1 MTTAPHRHSVIFL
14 SVTSIVL
21 AGVTTVVAWALVQ
34 LIYFITNLAFYQRLA
49 FTPASPANNHLG
61 LIVVVVPVIGGL
73 IIGVMARYGSQA
85 IRGHGIPE
93 AMEQILLNRSRI
105 PARITVLK
113 PVSSAISIGTGGP
126 FGAEGPII
134 ATGGALGSL
143 LGQIFS
149 VTASERKTLLAAGA
163 AAGMTA
169 IFGSPI
175 AAVLLA
181 IELLL
186 FEFSASSLVP
196 VALACATA
204 SAVRIW
210 FFGSEP
216 IFAMPLVAVP
226 GPAVLFTFLVLG
238 ACVGVAA
245 AFISRA
251 VYWVEDQ
258 FEHLPVHWMW
268 WPAIGAVGVGLIGY
282 FTPRTFGVGYN
293 NIEEIVA
300 NTLPIQIVA
309 WLCAMKL
316 FSWLIALGSGT
327 SGGTLAP
334 LLTIGSG
341 LGALLAVGV
350 NHLVPGLDLPIGLA
364 ALVGMTAMFAGASRA
379 LLASI
384 VFAFETTMQP
394 HALPAL
400 LAGATAAFLVAHL
413 ISKHSIMTEKIARRG
428 VSVPHSYAPDP
439 LAHIRVA
446 EVMAS
451 DFQTIPAAM
460 TVEALANGI
469 ASNDPL
475 VSRRHASLI
484 LDEEQRLV
492 GIITRSDVLRA
503 ADSGQHL
510 LPVRDTGTGTLVV
523 AHPDETLREALVKM
537 LRHKIGRL
545 PVVDRSDP
553 QRAVGYLGRA
563 EILSAETVDVREPG
577 WIESAFPR
585 VTASAG
591 TSPET

>member
-1 MTTAPHRHSVIFL
+1 MTTAPHRHSVLFL
-14 SVTSIVL
+14 SATSIGL

-34 LIYFITNLAFYQRLA
+34 LIYLITNFAFYQRLA
-49 FTPASPANNHLG
+49 LTPVSPADNHLG
-61 LIVVVVPVIGGL
+61 LAVVAVPVIGAL
-73 IIGVMARYGSQA
+73 IIGVMARYGSKA

-105 PARITVLK
+105 PARMTVLK
-113 PVSSAISIGTGGP
+113 PVSAAISIGTGGP

-149 VTASERKTLLAAGA
+149 VTAAERKTLLAAGA
-163 AAGMTA
+163 AAGMAA

-186 FEFSASSLVP
+186 FEFSARSVVP

-204 SAVRIW
+204 SAVRL
-210 FFGSEP
+210 FFFSPEP
-216 IFAMPLVAVP
+216 IFAMPAVAVP
-226 GPAVLFTFLVLG
+226 GPAFLFTFLVLG

-245 AFISRA
+245 AFVSRA

-258 FEHLPVHWMW
+258 FERLPVHWMW

-282 FTPRTFGVGYN
+282 VAPRTFGVGYN
-293 NIEEIVA
+293 NIEEIVS

-309 WLCAMKL
+309 WLCVMKL
-316 FSWLIALGSGT
+316 LSWLIALGSGT

-341 LGALLAVGV
+341 LGAL
-350 NHLVPGLDLPIGLA
+350 
-364 ALVGMTAMFAGASRA
+364 
-379 LLASI
+379 
-384 VFAFETTMQP
+384 
-394 HALPAL
+394 PAL
-400 LAGATAAFLVAHL
+400 LAGATAAFLVSHL
-413 ISKHSIMTEKIARRG
+413 IMRHSIMTEKIARRG

-446 EVMAS
+446 DV
-451 DFQTIPAAM
+451 IPATM
-460 TVEALANGI
+460 TIEALATGI
-469 ASNDPL
+469 ASHDPR
-475 VSRRHASLI
+475 VARRHASLI
-484 LDEEQRLV
+484 VDENQRLV
-492 GIITRSDVLRA
+492 GLITRSDVLRA
-503 ADSGQHL
+503 ADSGEHL
-510 LPVRDTGTGTLVV
+510 LTVREAGAGELVV

-545 PVVDRSDP
+545 PVVDRSDL

-563 EILSAETVDVREPG
+563 EILCAETLDAREPG
-577 WIESAFPR
+577 WIERRFPR
-585 VTASAG
+585 AIAR
-591 TSPET
+591 SP

>member
-1 MTTAPHRHSVIFL
+1 MTTAPHRHSVLFLSITSIFL
-14 SVTSIVL
+14 
-21 AGVTTVVAWALVQ
+21 AGLSTVVAWALVQ
-34 LIYFITNLAFYQRLA
+34 LIYLITNLAFYQRLA
-49 FTPASPANNHLG
+49 VTPVSPADHHLG
-61 LIVVVVPVIGGL
+61 AAVVVIPVIGGL
-73 IIGVMARYGSQA
+73 LIGFMARYGSKA

-113 PVSSAISIGTGGP
+113 PVSAAISIGTGGP

-143 LGQIFS
+143 IGQIFS

-163 AAGMTA
+163 AAGMAA
-169 IFGSPI
+169 IFGSPVS
-175 AAVLLA
+175 AVLLA

-186 FEFSASSLVP
+186 FEFSARSVVP

-204 SAVRIW
+204 SAVRLW
-210 FFGSEP
+210 FFSSEP
-216 IFAMPLVAVP
+216 IFAMPAVAVP
-226 GPAVLFTFLVLG
+226 GPAFLFTFVVLG
-238 ACVGVAA
+238 AFVGVAA
-245 AFISRA
+245 AITSRA

-268 WPAIGAVGVGLIGY
+268 WPAIGALGVGAIGY
-282 FTPRTFGVGYN
+282 IAPRTLGVGYN
-293 NIEEIVA
+293 NIEQIVA

-341 LGALLAVGV
+341 LGAVLAVGV
-350 NHLVPGLDLPIGLA
+350 NHLVPGLNLPVGLA

-400 LAGATAAFLVAHL
+400 LAGATAAFLVSHL
-413 ISKHSIMTEKIARRG
+413 LSRHSIMTEKIARRG
-428 VSVPHSYAPDP
+428 VSVPHSYTPDP

-446 EVMAS
+446 DVMAS
-451 DFQTIPAAM
+451 EFQTIRSTT
-460 TVEALANGI
+460 TVDEFATRIAL
-469 ASNDPL
+469 NDPL
-475 VSRRHASLI
+475 VSRRQASLV
-484 LDEEQRLV
+484 LDEASRLV
-492 GIITRSDVLRA
+492 GIITRGDVLRA
-503 ADSGQHL
+503 ADSGQGVVTVHEAGAGKL
-510 LPVRDTGTGTLVV
+510 IV

-537 LRHKIGRL
+537 LQHNIGRL
-545 PVVDRSDP
+545 PVVDRGDHA
-553 QRAVGYLGRA
+553 RAVGYLGRA
-563 EILSAETVDVREPG
+563 EILCAQSLEVREPG
-577 WIESAFPR
+577 WIERRFSRAEA
-585 VTASAG
+585 VV
-591 TSPET
+591 

>member
-1 MTTAPHRHSVIFL
+1 MTTAPHRHSVLFLSATSIFL
-14 SVTSIVL
+14 
-21 AGVTTVVAWALVQ
+21 AGLSTVVAWALVQ
-34 LIYFITNLAFYQRLA
+34 LINLITNVAFYQRLA
-49 FTPASPANNHLG
+49 LIPVSPANHHLG
-61 LIVVVVPVIGGL
+61 LAVVVVPVIGAL
-73 IIGVMARYGSQA
+73 IIGVMARYGSKA

-105 PARITVLK
+105 PKRITILK
-113 PVSSAISIGTGGP
+113 PVSAAISIGTGGP

-186 FEFSASSLVP
+186 FEFSARSVVP
-196 VALACATA
+196 VALGCATA
-204 SAVRIW
+204 SAVRL
-210 FFGSEP
+210 FFFSPEP
-216 IFAMPLVAVP
+216 IFAMPAVSVP
-226 GPAVLFTFLVLG
+226 GPAFLFTFLVLG
-238 ACVGVAA
+238 AGVGLAA
-245 AFISRA
+245 VFVTRA
-251 VYWVEDQ
+251 VYWVEDL
-258 FEHLPVHWMW
+258 FERLPVHWMW
-268 WPAIGAVGVGLIGY
+268 WPAIGAVGVGLIGAVA
-282 FTPRTFGVGYN
+282 PRTLGVGYN
-293 NIEEIVA
+293 NIEEIVS

-316 FSWLIALGSGT
+316 LSWLIALGSGT

-341 LGALLAVGV
+341 LGAVLAVGV
-350 NHLVPGLDLPIGLA
+350 NHLVPGIGLPIGLT

-400 LAGATAAFLVAHL
+400 LAGGTAAFLVSHL
-413 ISKHSIMTEKIARRG
+413 IMRHSIMTEKIARRG
-428 VSVPHSYAPDP
+428 VSVPHSYAPDS

-446 EVMAS
+446 DVMAS
-451 DFQTIPAAM
+451 DFQTVPATM
-460 TVEALANGI
+460 TVEALATGI
-469 ASNDPL
+469 ATNDPC

-484 LDEEQRLV
+484 LDDKQRLV
-492 GIITRSDVLRA
+492 GLITRSDVLRA
-503 ADSGQHL
+503 ADSGQHSL
-510 LPVRDTGTGTLVV
+510 TVLEAGASEPVV
-523 AHPDETLREALVKM
+523 AHPDEM
-537 LRHKIGRL
+537 LRDALSRMLQHKIGRL
-545 PVVDRSDP
+545 PVVERNDL
-553 QRAVGYLGRA
+553 QRAVGYIGRA
-563 EILSAETVDVREPG
+563 EILSGETLEAPEPG
-577 WIESAFPR
+577 LLARVFPR
-585 VTASAG
+585 TATPKKVSG
-591 TSPET
+591 